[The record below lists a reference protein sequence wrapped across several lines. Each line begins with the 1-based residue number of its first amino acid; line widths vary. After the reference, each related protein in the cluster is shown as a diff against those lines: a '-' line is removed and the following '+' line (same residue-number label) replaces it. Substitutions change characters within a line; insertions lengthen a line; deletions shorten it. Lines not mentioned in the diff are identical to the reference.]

1 MWMTEPLC
9 VAVCA
14 CTYQRPDGLKRLLA
28 GVAAQ
33 TFDLLRSEPGD
44 APRLSVVIADN
55 EGSVEVRRIC
65 ETFAAETGIACIYV
79 HEPRRG
85 ISFARNACL
94 EHLPADC
101 DVFAFIDDDEV
112 PAPDWLDQL
121 LLAQRRTGADVVHG
135 RVVAHFEGEV
145 PEWIAAGGFFAVPRR
160 GHGVK
165 LPQIADLAPLDRA
178 ATNNVLVRAEPVRAH
193 KLRFAPAFALS
204 GGSDTL
210 FFRTLHA
217 LGCRTVHAA
226 HAVVAEHVPVSRAN
240 LRYLM
245 RVRFKTG
252 NTAARIDAEMAKIT
266 PAGGGARVSEAVA
279 DIGLGL
285 RRMVKSLLTGKW
297 QKERFA
303 IGALR
308 IVYGAGYIT
317 AALGYRHQHYK

>member
-1 MWMTEPLC
+1 MTEPLC

-14 CTYQRPDGLKRLLA
+14 CTYQRPDGLRRLLD

-33 TFDLLRSEPGD
+33 TFDRLRSERGE

-55 EGSVEVRRIC
+55 EGSAEVRRIC
-65 ETFAAETGIACIYV
+65 ETFAAETGIACACV
-79 HEPRRG
+79 HEPQRG

-94 EHLPADC
+94 EHLPAEC

-112 PAPDWLDQL
+112 PEPDWLDQL

-135 RVVAHFEGEV
+135 RVVPHFEGEV
-145 PEWIAAGGFFAVPRR
+145 PQWIADGGFFAVPRR

-178 ATNNVLVRAEPVRAH
+178 ATNNVLVRAEPVRVH
-193 KLRFAPAFALS
+193 GLRFAPAFALS

-210 FFRTLHA
+210 FFRTMHA

-226 HAVVAEHVPVSRAN
+226 HAVVAEHVPASRAN
-240 LRYLM
+240 LGYLM

-252 NTAARIDAEMAKIT
+252 NTAARIDAQMDKIAPSDSAAK
-266 PAGGGARVSEAVA
+266 RVSAA
-279 DIGLGL
+279 ASDIGLGL
-285 RRMVKSLLTGKW
+285 RRMLKSLLTGKW
-297 QKERFA
+297 QKDRFA

-308 IVYGAGYIT
+308 IAYGAGYVA